1 MSRPVAGRAREG
13 ALLLLFQRDQRPD
26 ADTLRAAIANAGRL
40 SVTQELSGGEPG
52 SAVTDVEV
60 LRDGMTYDVC
70 GLAPG
75 EPMPLASIAHR
86 FDSDLAPDVAA
97 LEAVGIQPGP
107 HLEAGAR
114 SLPVIR
120 TMMGIVADLAPYLP
134 GLAGIAWP
142 PARTLVGPGLF
153 VSSMSSWLAGGA
165 FPALGLTA
173 LSDDPEGGM
182 RTEGLAWFIG
192 QELLIAAD
200 IAKDRVAAARLAIR
214 LVNQL
219 VLQGRVTASEAIV
232 GPDGGRLALDP
243 SRDGKTVRV
252 RRG

>member
-1 MSRPVAGRAREG
+1 MGRAREG
-13 ALLLLFQRDQRPD
+13 ALLLLFQRGQRPD

-40 SVTQELSGGEPG
+40 SVTQELFSGEPG
-52 SAVTDVEV
+52 TAVNDVEV

-97 LEAVGIQPGP
+97 LEAVGIHPGP

-173 LSDDPEGGM
+173 LSDDPEGGL